1 MISPGIRSQTIK
13 LRPDGN
19 YEATLRA
26 KLFRIAQYSLK
37 SSACRLLPKRR
48 ITSFPHTNHS
58 VGLIKERTSMRS
70 RKDLEHRRAGLIRKS
85 G

>member
-37 SSACRLLPKRR
+37 NSAYRSLPNRR
-48 ITSFPHTNHS
+48 ITLSRIRITLSAMSIAAQGSF
-58 VGLIKERTSMRS
+58 
-70 RKDLEHRRAGLIRKS
+70 
-85 G
+85 